1 MSDTSHDRIL
11 VTAALP
17 YANGNVHLGH
27 LAGAYLPADLYCRY
41 QRLKGEDVLFI
52 CGSDEM
58 GVAILMR
65 ALQEDRS
72 AQDIVDHYHPKIQE
86 SFERFGM
93 SFDYYGRTSSDM
105 HTVTSQQFFR
115 HLDANDVFRLKT
127 NEQLFDPEAEMF
139 LADRFVIGTCPKCG
153 YEEAYGDQCERC
165 GSSLSPTELIE
176 PRSTLT
182 DAPPVLKETTHWYIP
197 LGDMQPGLEE
207 WIGTHP
213 AWKNNVLGQVQS
225 WFNDGLQDRSITRD
239 VPWGVPVP
247 DDVAARH
254 GLDAEGKVIYV
265 WFDAPIGYISATK
278 EWALEQNDADRW
290 KTYWQED
297 GTKLVHFI
305 GKDNIVFHCLMFPA
319 MLDAHGDYVLPD
331 NVPANEFLNLEGR
344 KLSTSRGWAVWLHEY
359 LDDFAEHAH
368 GSDMLRYALGT
379 TLPETKDADFSWD
392 GFQRR
397 VNGEL
402 ADVLGNFV
410 NRTLTFAERFFDN
423 EVPPLEQPTDKDQE
437 ILDILRAA
445 PDTIGEAYDTY
456 RMREAIYETIDLAR
470 TGNKY
475 FNDTEPWHARTEDP
489 PAAGNTIHVCL
500 QLCASLSV
508 LMEPVL
514 PEAAHRLRD
523 MLHLDGIR
531 SSTPAQN
538 PASDRA
544 SVDDHG
550 AGGDLIGWDDARHPL
565 LAPGHT
571 LGTSDILFEKIDD
584 DTMDA
589 QRDKLGQTDTEA
601 DPTVTDDPETDA
613 AEPDADDAEA
623 PTSGVENG
631 YAELKDEI
639 EFGDFMDLD
648 LRLGRVMLAEPIPD
662 ADKLLRL
669 DIDLGFEERQ
679 ILAGIAEHMTPE
691 EITGQRVVVVAN
703 LAPKAMFGLESQ
715 GMVLMAED
723 REGNL
728 SPVTADGEPGS
739 VVR

>member
-1 MSDTSHDRIL
+1 
-11 VTAALP
+11 
-17 YANGNVHLGH
+17 
-27 LAGAYLPADLYCRY
+27 
-41 QRLKGEDVLFI
+41 
-52 CGSDEM
+52 
-58 GVAILMR
+58 
-65 ALQEDRS
+65 
-72 AQDIVDHYHPKIQE
+72 
-86 SFERFGM
+86 
-93 SFDYYGRTSSDM
+93 
-105 HTVTSQQFFR
+105 
-115 HLDANDVFRLKT
+115 
-127 NEQLFDPEAEMF
+127 
-139 LADRFVIGTCPKCG
+139 
-153 YEEAYGDQCERC
+153 
-165 GSSLSPTELIE
+165 
-176 PRSTLT
+176 
-182 DAPPVLKETTHWYIP
+182 
-197 LGDMQPGLEE
+197 
-207 WIGTHP
+207 
-213 AWKNNVLGQVQS
+213 
-225 WFNDGLQDRSITRD
+225 
-239 VPWGVPVP
+239 
-247 DDVAARH
+247 
-254 GLDAEGKVIYV
+254 
-265 WFDAPIGYISATK
+265 
-278 EWALEQNDADRW
+278 
-290 KTYWQED
+290 
-297 GTKLVHFI
+297 
-305 GKDNIVFHCLMFPA
+305 
-319 MLDAHGDYVLPD
+319 
-331 NVPANEFLNLEGR
+331 
-344 KLSTSRGWAVWLHEY
+344 
-359 LDDFAEHAH
+359 
-368 GSDMLRYALGT
+368 MLRYALGT
-379 TLPETKDADFSWD
+379 TLPETKDADFNWD

-423 EVPPLEQPTDKDQE
+423 EVPPLEQPTDEDQE
-437 ILDILRAA
+437 ILDILREA

-456 RMREAIYETIDLAR
+456 RMREAIFETIDLAR

-475 FNDTEPWHARTEDP
+475 FNDTEPWHARKEDS

-531 SSTPAQN
+531 SSTPAHATTATN
-538 PASDRA
+538 GDASTA
-544 SVDDHG
+544 
-550 AGGDLIGWDDARHPL
+550 DLIGWDDARHPL

-571 LGTSDILFEKIDD
+571 LGTPDILFEKIDD

-601 DPTVTDDPETDA
+601 DPTVADDPETDA
-613 AEPDADDAEA
+613 AESDADDAEA
-623 PTSGVENG
+623 PTSGVEDG

-648 LRLGRVMLAEPIPD
+648 LRLGRVMVAEPIPD

>member
-1 MSDTSHDRIL
+1 MPNESHDRIL

-17 YANGNVHLGH
+17 YANGNIHLGH

-65 ALQEDRS
+65 ALREDRT
-72 AQDIVDHYHPKIQE
+72 AQDIVDHYHPMIEE

-93 SFDYYGRTSSDM
+93 SFDYYGRTSSDV
-105 HTVTSQQFFR
+105 HAVTSQEFFR
-115 HLDANDVFRLKT
+115 RLDEKEVFNLKT

-139 LADRFVIGTCPKCG
+139 LADRFVTGTCPVCG
-153 YEEAYGDQCERC
+153 YEEAYGDQCEKC
-165 GSSLSPTELIE
+165 GSSLSPTELID
-176 PRSTLT
+176 PKSTLT
-182 DAPPVLKETTHWYIP
+182 DATPVLKETSHWYIP
-197 LGDMQPGLEE
+197 LGDMQPELEA

-213 AWKNNVLGQVQS
+213 EWKNNVLGQVRS
-225 WFNDGLQDRSITRD
+225 WFNDGLKDRSITRD

-254 GLDAEGKVIYV
+254 GLEAEGKVIYV

-278 EWALEQNDADRW
+278 EWALRQNDPERW
-290 KTYWQED
+290 KTYWQDE

-319 MLDAHGDYVLPD
+319 MLKAHGEFVLPD
-331 NVPANEFLNLEGR
+331 NVPANEFLNLEGK

-359 LDDFAEHAH
+359 LDDFAEHTH
-368 GSDMLRYALGT
+368 GADMLRYALGT
-379 TLPETKDADFSWD
+379 TLPETKDADFSWG
-392 GFQRR
+392 GFQSR

-410 NRTLTFAERFFDN
+410 NRTLTFAERFFDGK
-423 EVPPLEQPTDKDQE
+423 VPPLEQPNEADQE
-437 ILDILRAA
+437 LLETLRAA
-445 PDTIGEAYDTY
+445 PDKIGEAYDAY

-475 FNDTEPWHARTEDP
+475 FNDTEPWHTRKEEGNS
-489 PAAGNTIHVCL
+489 AAGNTVHLCV

-514 PEAAHRLRD
+514 PEAAARLRG
-523 MLHLDGIR
+523 MLNLEGVR
-531 SSTPAQN
+531 PSTPTTDPQDTNA
-538 PASDRA
+538 D
-544 SVDDHG
+544 
-550 AGGDLIGWDDARHPL
+550 DLIGWDDARHPL

-571 LGTSDILFEKIDD
+571 LGTPDILFDKIED

-589 QRDKLGQTDTEA
+589 QRDKLGQTDTAAPEA
-601 DPTVTDDPETDA
+601 VDTDDDDD
-613 AEPDADDAEA
+613 PDDTTAEA
-623 PTSGVENG
+623 G
-631 YAELKDEI
+631 YAPLKDEI

-648 LRLGRVMLAEPIPD
+648 LRTGIVEVAEPVED

-669 DIDLGFEERQ
+669 EINLGFEKRQ
-679 ILAGIAEHMTPE
+679 VLAGVAEFMTPE
-691 EITGQRVVVVAN
+691 EITGQRVVMVAN
-703 LAPKAMFGLESQ
+703 LAPKKMFGLESQ

-723 REGNL
+723 RDGNL
-728 SPVTADGEPGS
+728 APVSANSEPGS